1 MFARGACAL
10 EKRCLHACLAWQDR
24 PTGTGYARGVH
35 ASTLRRTGMLRL
47 ICLAVLVCA
56 SLPLAA
62 QQKTQPTVLFP
73 SGNYAPQPT
82 APVPF
87 AEKKPLKPSDTAT
100 RFDGPSVMERCIAQ
114 CNRSAAQCNAD
125 RPSESSCRMAVAP
138 RGKSCDATQNP
149 AQRANCMAQVFDCTQ
164 QSDVN
169 RCEPHKLACLR
180 SCTN

>member
-1 MFARGACAL
+1 ML
-10 EKRCLHACLAWQDR
+10 EKTPACVSHVGWRDG

-35 ASTLRRTGMLRL
+35 AGTLRRTGMLRL
-47 ICLAVLVCA
+47 VCLAFLVCA

-100 RFDGPSVMERCIAQ
+100 RFNGPSAMERCIAQ
-114 CNRSAAQCNAD
+114 CNRRAAQCAAD

-138 RGKSCDATQNP
+138 RGKSCDAIQNP
-149 AQRANCMAQVFDCTQ
+149 AQRANCMAKVFDCTQ

-169 RCEPHKLACLR
+169 RCEPRKLACLR